1 MKERELKFKV
11 FFFLLLFFSFFSSP
25 LPLFFS
31 DSMSVNGATAS
42 GVGASSTSTSSSVAA
57 AASVSA
63 SSLPPLMGSN
73 PLSKMLRSN
82 ESASLWNSTL
92 SPGWSGE
99 EMQVLRLALMKL
111 GVGNWT
117 GIIESGCLPGKTTS
131 QLNNQTQRML
141 GKQSTAEF
149 AGLHMDVLKVGELNS
164 RLEGPGITRKSGMII
179 NTGGTKP

>member
-1 MKERELKFKV
+1 
-11 FFFLLLFFSFFSSP
+11 
-25 LPLFFS
+25 
-31 DSMSVNGATAS
+31 
-42 GVGASSTSTSSSVAA
+42 
-57 AASVSA
+57 
-63 SSLPPLMGSN
+63 
-73 PLSKMLRSN
+73 
-82 ESASLWNSTL
+82 
-92 SPGWSGE
+92 
-99 EMQVLRLALMKL
+99 MQVLRLALMKL